1 MNNKMNKT
9 VENAFI
15 EILCE
20 GPPPPPPIYYNSY
33 MTEKI

>member
-20 GPPPPPPIYYNSY
+20 GHHPIYYNSY